1 MQPEPNQLFSRFALS
16 RHKSVIAA
24 VSGGGDSLALLFLLK
39 QFLDGLQ
46 DAPLLTAVTVDHG
59 LRPEA
64 AAEARFVADLCRS
77 HGVAHRTMVWR
88 GQKPVS
94 GISAAAR
101 TARLALLA
109 EAAGDLGAGIVFTGH
124 TRDDQAETVFMRASR
139 GSGRGAA
146 GMAPATLYSGAGGAT
161 WFVRPLLPLRREA
174 LRAFLTAGGIS
185 WIDDPSNDNPAYE
198 RVRARLGLSDLSVED
213 LACQADAMAGER
225 MALGGRAAALI
236 EAHLRRVAPGL
247 YRVGEGLF
255 TADDRLAALYA
266 FRLIAAMTGG
276 AGQLAGVVAAE
287 KAFAALQEGFCAT
300 LSRAV
305 FDARRAGIH
314 VHRERRN
321 LPAIETGGGRAL
333 WDGRYWVDA
342 APGTRIA
349 AFGRQAGGVPLESAV
364 SVPQDLVF
372 AGQSTEPA
380 VWRGDRFMGAALDP
394 AGAPGLRVPA
404 PWARL
409 LPSFDIEPANT
420 LIRAAGGET
429 VIAAP

>member
-16 RHKSVIAA
+16 KHKSVIAA
-24 VSGGGDSLALLFLLK
+24 VSGGGDSLALLILLK
-39 QFLDGLQ
+39 RFLDDLQ
-46 DAPLLTAVTVDHG
+46 AAPLLTAVTVDHG

-139 GSGRGAA
+139 GVGRGVA
-146 GMAPATLYSGAGGAT
+146 GIAPATLYNGAT

-174 LRAFLTAGGIS
+174 LRAFLTAGGVS
-185 WIDDPSNDNPAYE
+185 WLDDPSNDNTAYE
-198 RVRARLGLSDLSVED
+198 RVRARRGLSDLSVEA
-213 LACQADAMAGER
+213 LACRADAAADER
-225 MALGGRAAALI
+225 VMLGARAAALI
-236 EAHLRRVAPGL
+236 EAHLHRVAPGL
-247 YRVGEGLF
+247 YRVAEDLF
-255 TADDRLAALYA
+255 AAEDRVAALYA
-266 FRLIAAMTGG
+266 FRVIAAMAGG
-276 AGQLAGVVAAE
+276 AGQFAGVAAAD
-287 KAFAALQEGFCAT
+287 KAFAALQGGVCAT

-305 FDARRAGIH
+305 FDVRRSGVH

-321 LPAIETGGGRAL
+321 LPVRDMDGSLAL
-333 WDGRYWVDA
+333 WDGRYWVGTEA
-342 APGTRIA
+342 GTRIA
-349 AFGRQAGGVPLESAV
+349 AFGRQARAVPSDVAASL
-364 SVPQDLVF
+364 PQDLVF

-380 VWRGDRFMGAALDP
+380 VWQGNRLLGAARDP

-409 LPSFDIEPANT
+409 LPSFDIAPANA
-420 LIRAAGGET
+420 LIRATGGK
-429 VIAAP
+429 IAVATP